1 MKRATYQAF
10 KVKYDSLSIFE
21 KDMLQVLALIFEEV
35 TIDVFTKV
43 LKKVGIDELDGRT
56 ITVRKIQEL
65 AERMIAKGF
74 IQFSGKRTCYIREYY
89 RRHLV
94 QEAFLANRWK
104 AAVLAIHDLYPM
116 EESYWRGPRAYKTCL
131 REMQFA
137 LLANN
142 SDKYNTV
149 RTTAE
154 KHFKSDVRKMPPEDY
169 FFFNPL
175 NVPLLKQQTDD
186 LQAIILYQSIFGA
199 IDNLQPIDEY
209 LSYLSQEIAS
219 NPNQEDFKTLLANG
233 LIFQGKLA
241 GNEHLFDN
249 VTRQAWVAFLKGDNE
264 KAIVLF
270 EEDFKQVK
278 KKTRKKKIYLEHIA
292 APLHLVALLKT
303 NQPIHYGT
311 ILTHAKNAQVS
322 QTKPA
327 FNYLSA
333 MVYHLSNE
341 KELANKL
348 IDTNTGN
355 TTSLD
360 LIFQAM
366 VACWMEIKPSDRYLK
381 MLDEKFKAAQKS
393 GLKWLE
399 LEFAYILAKVAR
411 KAADKEVYAKRAA
424 ALTKETGI
432 QSMITAVKKVE
443 EWERVLRS
451 LEAMTGGTTGI
462 ASKQENEV
470 RVAWLVDFKKGYIQ
484 PKEQKVN
491 KSGKWSKGR
500 NIALKRLKG
509 GGVDAMSIED
519 HRIAKTIIEDRSYGY
534 YGSVDYYFDG
544 IKTYRAMIGHP
555 LLFRYDNPTIPIE
568 LTEVNPELIVE
579 EKPGRFEIK
588 FSHPIAEGEV
598 AVTQETP
605 TRFNLVNA
613 TAAHLKIAKALGGQS
628 IAIPSAAKKQLGGIL
643 KKIGGMIPVHSAL
656 VHAEEDL
663 PTKRGN
669 ANIHVHIMPFGDGFK
684 LEMFVKPLVTEP
696 PYFKPGKGRKEFVG
710 EIKKKRTL
718 IKRTLSKEKGNAKKV
733 ETECSTLQ
741 QVEHYQ
747 GEWTFEETET
757 CLNILLELE
766 PLKESGLVTLEW
778 PKGEKVRLN
787 QHAGFG
793 QFSMRIDRDNDW
805 FGVTGQLKLNNDQVL
820 EMKDLLALLENT
832 DSRFVEISDGQF
844 ISLTKNFRK
853 KLAEMNSLLYQTKD
867 GMRVH
872 GLAAA
877 ALEDFT
883 SEVNE
888 LEVAKEWKQQVNR
901 LKRARKMKTEVP
913 STFQAELR
921 PYQLEGYQWL
931 SQLAYWGVGACLADD
946 MGLGKTV
953 QGLAMLV
960 DRAKDGPALVIA
972 PASVCRNWRKE
983 CRRFAPTL
991 NPIIFGQGDRK
1002 ETMKGLKPFDL
1013 LISTYGLLQSEDK
1026 LFASKKFNTIILDEA
1041 QAIKNKAAKRS
1052 KAAMSLK
1059 GDFKVITT
1067 GTPIENHLGE
1077 LWNLFNFI
1085 NPGLLGTSQSFQE
1098 RYASPIE
1105 KYKNKDAQNSL
1116 RKLIQPFILRRR
1128 KNDVLEELPSKT
1140 EITLSVELSTEER
1153 AFYEALRQKALEQI
1167 ESDDQ
1172 KSGHAGMQILAQ
1184 ITRLRQAC
1192 CNPKLVQE
1200 NVQIPSAK
1208 LQLFGEVL
1216 EELVENG
1223 HKALV
1228 FSQFVGHLKIIEN
1241 FIKEKNISYQY
1252 LDGSTSLNRR
1262 EDRISAFQA
1271 GEGDVFLISLKAG
1284 GVGLNLTAADYVIHM
1299 DPWWNPAVEDQ
1310 ASDRAHR
1317 IGQQRPVTI
1326 YRLVTEN
1333 TIEEKI
1339 VALHHHKRDLADSLL
1354 EGTERSGRMSSEE
1367 LLNLI
1372 KEG

>member
-1 MKRATYQAF
+1 MKRGTYQEF
-10 KVKYDSLSIFE
+10 KTKYDLLSTFE

-35 TIDVFTKV
+35 TVDIFTKV
-43 LKKVGIDELDGRT
+43 LKKVGVDEVNGKLIT
-56 ITVRKIQEL
+56 IRKVQEI
-65 AERMIAKGF
+65 AERMIAKRF
-74 IQFSGKRTCYIREYY
+74 VDFSGRRKCSIKEYY

-94 QEAFLANRWK
+94 QEAFLSNRWK
-104 AAVLAIHDLYPM
+104 AIVLAIRDLYPM
-116 EESYWRGPRAYKTCL
+116 EESYWRGPRSYKTCL

-142 SDKYNTV
+142 SNKY
-149 RTTAE
+149 TTLRATAL
-154 KHFKSDVRKMPPEDY
+154 HSFRNDVKITPPEDY
-169 FFFNPL
+169 FFFDPL
-175 NVPLLKQQTDD
+175 NKALLRKQPIGFQTT
-186 LQAIILYQSIFGA
+186 LLYISLFGKIEQVQSI
-199 IDNLQPIDEY
+199 DEL
-209 LSYLSQEIAS
+209 LSYLAEEIAK
-219 NPNQEDFKTLLANG
+219 NPKLEEFKKFLANG
-233 LIFQGKLA
+233 LIFQGKLK
-241 GNEHLFDN
+241 GNEPLFKN
-249 VTRQAWVAFLKGDNE
+249 ISKQAWVTFLRGDNE
-264 KAIVLF
+264 KAIALF
-270 EEDFKQVK
+270 EEDFNQFK
-278 KKTRKKKIYLEHIA
+278 KTTRKKKIYLEHIA

-303 NQPIHYGT
+303 NQPSHYAT
-311 ILTHAKNAQVS
+311 ILKHAKNAQVTES
-322 QTKPA
+322 KPT

-333 MVYHLSNE
+333 IVYHLSNE
-341 KELANKL
+341 NEKADKL
-348 IDTNTGN
+348 LDTGHTTG
-355 TTSLD
+355 LD

-366 VACWMEIKPSDRYLK
+366 VGYWMEVEFADYFLK
-381 MLDEKFKAAQKS
+381 LLDEKFMAAQKN

-399 LEFAYILAKVAR
+399 LEFANILAKVA
-411 KAADKEVYAKRAA
+411 KKTAHKTVYAKRAA
-424 ALTKETGI
+424 ALEKETGI
-432 QSMITAVKKVE
+432 QSMITAVRKVE
-443 EWERVLRS
+443 QWERVLRS
-451 LEAMTGGTTGI
+451 LEVMTGSAKGMAT
-462 ASKQENEV
+462 KQENEV
-470 RVAWLVDFKKGYIQ
+470 RIAWLVDFKNGYIQ
-484 PKEQKVN
+484 PKEQKIG

-500 NIALKRLKG
+500 NIALKRLKEG
-509 GGVDAMSIED
+509 AVESMSAED
-519 HRIAKTIIEDRSYGY
+519 HRVAKTIRIDRSYGY

-555 LLFRYDNPTIPIE
+555 LLFRHDNPTIPIE

-588 FSHPIAEGEV
+588 FSHPISEGEV
-598 AVTQETP
+598 SVTQETP

-628 IAIPSAAKKQLGGIL
+628 IAIPSAAKKQLGSIL
-643 KKIGGMIPVHSAL
+643 KKLGEIVPVHSAL
-656 VHAEEDL
+656 AHAEEDL

-684 LEMFVKPLVTEP
+684 LEMFTKPLVTEP
-696 PYFKPGKGRKEFVG
+696 PYFKPGKGRKEFVA
-710 EIKKKRTL
+710 EVKKKRTL
-718 IKRTLSKEKGNAKKV
+718 VKRTLSREKDNARKV
-733 ETECSTLQ
+733 ESECPTLQ

-805 FGVTGQLKLNNDQVL
+805 FGVTGELKLDNDKVL
-820 EMKDLLALLENT
+820 DMKRLLELIENT

-844 ISLTKNFRK
+844 VALTKNFRK
-853 KLAEMNSLLYQTKD
+853 QLSEMNSLLYQTKD

-901 LKRARKMKTEVP
+901 LKRARKMKTDVP
-913 STFQAELR
+913 STFQADLR

-931 SQLAYWGVGACLADD
+931 TQLAYWGVGACLADD

-960 DRAKDGPALVIA
+960 ERAKNGPALVIA

-983 CRRFAPTL
+983 SRKFAPTL

-1002 ETMKGLKPFDL
+1002 ETIKGLKAYDL
-1013 LISTYGLLQSEDK
+1013 LISTYGLLQSEAK

-1059 GDFKVITT
+1059 GNFKVITT

-1077 LWNLFNFI
+1077 LWNLLNFI

-1098 RYASPIE
+1098 KYALPIE

-1116 RKLIQPFILRRR
+1116 KKLIQPFILRRR

-1140 EITLSVELSTEER
+1140 EITLSVELSAEER

-1167 ESDDQ
+1167 ESDEE
-1172 KSGHAGMQILAQ
+1172 KAGHPGMQILAQ

-1192 CNPKLVQE
+1192 CNPKLVQP
-1200 NVQIPSAK
+1200 NVPISSAK

-1228 FSQFVGHLKIIEN
+1228 FSQFVGHLKIIED
-1241 FIKEKNISYQY
+1241 FIKTKNISYQY
-1252 LDGSTSLNRR
+1252 LDGSTSLSKR
-1262 EDRISAFQA
+1262 EDRIAAFQA

-1367 LLNLI
+1367 LLALI

>member
-1 MKRATYQAF
+1 MKRATYQEF
-10 KVKYDSLSIFE
+10 KAKYKLLSTSEQDIL
-21 KDMLQVLALIFEEV
+21 KVLALLIQPVVTGIFLKILYKAEITEYESNLLKAKRLQEV
-35 TIDVFTKV
+35 LERMSTENFVEF
-43 LKKVGIDELDGRT
+43 LSA
-56 ITVRKIQEL
+56 RKCRIKDSFQRHFANEASFDSRKNIFIQAIQEFL
-65 AERMIAKGF
+65 PVG
-74 IQFSGKRTCYIREYY
+74 TNYY
-89 RRHLV
+89 HG
-94 QEAFLANRWK
+94 
-104 AAVLAIHDLYPM
+104 PG
-116 EESYWRGPRAYKTCL
+116 SYEVCL

-137 LLANN
+137 LLSKNN
-142 SDKYNTV
+142 VKYQEYHNLAYKYYEV
-149 RTTAE
+149 YAKAE
-154 KHFKSDVRKMPPEDY
+154 SPEAY
-169 FFFNPL
+169 FFFEPL
-175 NVPLLKQQTDD
+175 NLELLNNLSEELKSATLNKALFD
-186 LQAIILYQSIFGA
+186 AINGLK
-199 IDNLQPIDEY
+199 PIDEVTKY
-209 LSYLSQEIAS
+209 LAYSVDI
-219 NPNQEDFKTLLANG
+219 NPEQPKIKSVLAKSRLFRGELKGNEALFDTPQDKALLAFFTGENEQAVT
-233 LIFQGKLA
+233 LFSAALKL
-241 GNEHLFDN
+241 L
-249 VTRQAWVAFLKGDNE
+249 
-264 KAIVLF
+264 
-270 EEDFKQVK
+270 
-278 KKTRKKKIYLEHIA
+278 KKKIGKKKVFFNKVVG
-292 APLHLVALLKT
+292 PFNLVALLKT
-303 NQPIHYGT
+303 NKIVAFQEV
-311 ILTHAKNAQVS
+311 LTHAKNVQSGYNSPTYQSLRAVAAHLTNQS
-322 QTKPA
+322 QSETYYMASFP
-327 FNYLSA
+327 S
-333 MVYHLSNE
+333 
-341 KELANKL
+341 
-348 IDTNTGN
+348 
-355 TTSLD
+355 TSLD
-360 LIFQAM
+360 WLFKGMATYWIGKKASSTEIMAFRKKYDEANQA
-366 VACWMEIKPSDRYLK
+366 
-381 MLDEKFKAAQKS
+381 
-393 GLKWLE
+393 GLKWFAM
-399 LEFAYILAKVAR
+399 EFAFVLSKLDKSIE
-411 KAADKEVYAKRAA
+411 ADAYAKIGED
-424 ALTKETGI
+424 LQTKLGI

-443 EWERVLRS
+443 EWERVLQA
-451 LEAMTGGTTGI
+451 LEALGTTGGRSLAQATK
-462 ASKQENEV
+462 ASA
-470 RVAWLVDFKKGYIQ
+470 RIIWLVDFKKNAIQ
-484 PKEQKVN
+484 PKLQKKN
-491 KSGKWSKGR
+491 KSGSWTKGR
-500 NIALKRLKG
+500 NVALKKLHEG
-509 GGVDAMSIED
+509 EVDSMID
-519 HRIAKTIIEDRSYGY
+519 YDQRIANTIIADNSYGY
-534 YGSVDYYFDG
+534 YGNVDYYFDTE
-544 IKTYRAMIGHP
+544 KAYKAMVGHP
-555 LLFRYDNPTIPIE
+555 FLFRYDNPTVPIE
-568 LTEVNPELIVE
+568 LVEVKPELIVE

-588 FSHPIAEGEV
+588 FSHPVSSNKFTIN
-598 AVTQETP
+598 QETP
-605 TRFNLVNA
+605 TRFNFINVNP
-613 TAAHLKIAKALGGQS
+613 AHLEIARALGGRTA
-628 IAIPSAAKKQLGGIL
+628 AIPSAAKKQLGAIL
-643 KKIGGMIPVHSAL
+643 KKISGIVPVHSAL
-656 VHAEEDL
+656 AHAEEDL

-718 IKRTLSKEKGNAKKV
+718 IKRTLSKEKENAKKV
-733 ETECSTLQ
+733 ETECPTLQ
-741 QVEHYQ
+741 QVEQYQ

-778 PKGEKVRLN
+778 PKGEKIRLN

-805 FGVTGQLKLNNDQVL
+805 FGVTGQLKLDNNQVL
-820 EMKDLLALLENT
+820 EMKHLLSLLENT

-844 ISLTKNFRK
+844 IALTKNFRK
-853 KLAEMNSLLYQTKD
+853 KLTEMNTMLYQTKD

-877 ALEDFT
+877 GLEDFT

-913 STFQAELR
+913 STFQADLR
-921 PYQLEGYQWL
+921 PYQLDGYQWL

-972 PASVCRNWRKE
+972 PASVCRNWRQE
-983 CRRFAPTL
+983 SRRFAPTL

-1002 ETMKGLKPFDL
+1002 ETIKGLKPFDL
-1013 LISTYGLLQSEDK
+1013 LISTYGLLQSEAK
-1026 LFASKKFNTIILDEA
+1026 LFTSKKFNTIILDEA

-1059 GDFKVITT
+1059 GNFKVITT

-1098 RYASPIE
+1098 RYALPIE

-1116 RKLIQPFILRRR
+1116 KKLIQPFILRRR

-1153 AFYEALRQKALEQI
+1153 AFYEALRQKAIEQI

-1172 KSGHAGMQILAQ
+1172 KSGHPGMQILAQ

-1208 LQLFGEVL
+1208 LQLFGEIV
-1216 EELVENG
+1216 EELVESG

-1241 FIKEKNISYQY
+1241 FIQGKNISYQY
-1252 LDGSTSLNRR
+1252 LDGSTSLSKR

-1354 EGTERSGRMSSEE
+1354 QGTERSGRLSSEE
-1367 LLNLI
+1367 LLALI